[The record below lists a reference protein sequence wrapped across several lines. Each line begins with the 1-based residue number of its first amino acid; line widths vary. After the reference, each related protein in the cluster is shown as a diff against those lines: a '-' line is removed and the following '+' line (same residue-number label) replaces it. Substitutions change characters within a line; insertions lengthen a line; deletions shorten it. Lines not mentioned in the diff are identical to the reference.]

1 MPDPFAFA
9 TQGQDGK
16 TFENL
21 ALSKEAFQ
29 AGYQQALD
37 DFAIAPLLH
46 RLKTFSDSNFDALW
60 YNLSHQE
67 SEVIAAILIQTLIA
81 NLRGKLLVSY
91 LKAMRLP
98 SPEVFQS
105 LAPLQ
110 LPRPS
115 RDLPANFPD
124 IAGPYFLYGDRLRW
138 ISKGETTDRGVV
150 IGRAY
155 SFAPHR
161 CQWQWCYLLW
171 LDTDSPSAA
180 WLRTDTAWEDD
191 LEPFETEGLV

>member
-1 MPDPFAFA
+1 MPDPFASA
-9 TQGQDGK
+9 TQEQDGK
-16 TFENL
+16 TSENL
-21 ALSKEAFQ
+21 SPPKEAFH

-67 SEVIAAILIQTLIA
+67 AEVIAAILIQTLIA
-81 NLRGKLLVSY
+81 SLKGKLLVTY
-91 LKAMRLP
+91 LEAMRRP

-110 LPRPS
+110 LPRPNK
-115 RDLPANFPD
+115 DLPAGFPD
-124 IAGPYFLYGDRLRW
+124 IAGPHFLYGDRLRW
-138 ISKGETTDRGVV
+138 ISKGETTDWGVV

-161 CQWQWCYLLW
+161 CH
-171 LDTDSPSAA
+171 
-180 WLRTDTAWEDD
+180 
-191 LEPFETEGLV
+191 